1 MLAVTSVVSRAAL
14 CLHCSAASRGAILRR
29 LGMRAR
35 RAGGGAAKLCVRRRR
50 ASAPARLCV
59 TRAERTLYSEKLSGL
74 GTLGSSIDPPPAVN
88 DFYVHT
94 SVLSHT
100 HAVSLYRL
108 F

>member
-74 GTLGSSIDPPPAVN
+74 GTTGPSGVALIDPPPAAN

-94 SVLSHT
+94 SVLAHT
-100 HAVSLYRL
+100 RVSL
-108 F
+108 